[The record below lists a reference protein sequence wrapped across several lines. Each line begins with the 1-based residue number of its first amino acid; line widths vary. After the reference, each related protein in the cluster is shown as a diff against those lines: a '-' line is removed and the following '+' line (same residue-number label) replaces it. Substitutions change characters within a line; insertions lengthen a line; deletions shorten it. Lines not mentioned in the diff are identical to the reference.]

1 MSAPLPDPN
10 HYGPASGLFVTQI
23 PISKILNLLR
33 DRKDRTTKHYYD
45 HETAITNDIRVAG
58 IRNPVKV
65 IPEGEFY
72 RLVCGQTRLNAARRA
87 SSLDTVPA
95 VILSGE
101 ITPTRLL
108 IEELTDNNMTESFD
122 ILAQAEIFI
131 DLMREGGWNQAEL
144 CRNVPAAKQT
154 AVSKAMAIFENLI
167 EELKLKIKTSELG
180 PRLGYGLS
188 RLLPDQQLAEYE
200 KVKLMKVQAAEAY
213 LSDSLVAST
222 RKQKPAR
229 PVKVSIGDVTIV
241 FGIQDLTKIFSLLS
255 TLVDALKRLEKLGLP
270 LANLQAILKAK

>member
-1 MSAPLPDPN
+1 MV
-10 HYGPASGLFVTQI
+10 VTQI
-23 PISKILNLLR
+23 PISKILNLFR

-45 HETAITNDIRVAG
+45 HETALTNDIREAG
-58 IRNPVKV
+58 IRNPLKAYV
-65 IPEGEFY
+65 ERELY
-72 RLVCGQTRLNAARRA
+72 QLVCGQSRLNAARRA
-87 SSLDTVPA
+87 ALDTVP
-95 VILSGE
+95 VIVLSGE

-131 DLMREGGWNQAEL
+131 DLMREGGWTQAEL

-213 LSDSLVAST
+213 LSDSLVVST

-241 FGIQDLTKIFSLLS
+241 FGIQDLTKIFSHLS